1 MEISVILAE
10 FKAEA
15 NELYKKIRAYEEE
28 EEKIRERIAFI
39 QKERR
44 PMSDR
49 YDALKMNIE
58 SLELL
63 ASLDTSVAIPDQE
76 QKSVPV
82 TEKKQKVA
90 KVSFSRMP
98 KKIGKYDPKGKKLGE
113 FPSINKA
120 ASAFGWSNSS
130 MRKYIDCTS
139 KEKQIRLR
147 GFYLEFVA

>member
-1 MEISVILAE
+1 MEVSVILAE

-15 NELYKKIRAYEEE
+15 KALHERILAYEKEE
-28 EEKIRERIAFI
+28 SKIRERLGQIEA
-39 QKERR
+39 ERR

-63 ASLDTSVAIPDQE
+63 ASLDTPAVR
-76 QKSVPV
+76 QKEHVPESVP
-82 TEKKQKVA
+82 EAKQKPVRVA
-90 KVSFSRMP
+90 HSRLPM
-98 KKIGKYDPKGKKLGE
+98 KIGKYDPKGKKLAE

-147 GFYLEFVA
+147 GFYLAFVA

>member
-39 QKERR
+39 KKECR

-63 ASLDTSVAIPDQE
+63 ASLDAPSVKKEDTPTPEPDSE
-76 QKSVPV
+76 
-82 TEKKQKVA
+82 EKQKVA
-90 KVSFSRMP
+90 RVSFSRMP

>member
-1 MEISVILAE
+1 MDINVILGE

-15 NELYKKIRAYEEE
+15 KSLQEKLLAYEKEE
-28 EEKIRERIAFI
+28 TKIRERLAVI
-39 QKERR
+39 QNERR
-44 PMSDR
+44 PISDR

-63 ASLDTSVAIPDQE
+63 ASLESPRPEPVPTPATEEKPVAV
-76 QKSVPV
+76 KLGH
-82 TEKKQKVA
+82 
-90 KVSFSRMP
+90 SRMP
-98 KKIGKYDPKGKKLGE
+98 KKIGKYDPKGKKLAE